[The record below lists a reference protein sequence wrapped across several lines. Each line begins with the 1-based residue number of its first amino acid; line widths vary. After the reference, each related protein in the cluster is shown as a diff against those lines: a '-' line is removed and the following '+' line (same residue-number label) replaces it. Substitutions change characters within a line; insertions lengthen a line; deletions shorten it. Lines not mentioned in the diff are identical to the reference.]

1 MLTAI
6 ASASKKVKAVR
17 ALRHPNFRWLWL
29 STSAQAVGRGMQFLT
44 LGWLV
49 LELTDSSIQLG
60 LVIFLYGIPNLSFV
74 LFGDDGT
81 ARISAAHHRRTS

>member
-1 MLTAI
+1 MLAAV
-6 ASASKKVKAVR
+6 ASASKRLQAVR

-49 LELTDSSIQLG
+49 LELSDSSYQLG
-60 LVIFLYGIPNLSFV
+60 LVLFL
-74 LFGDDGT
+74 
-81 ARISAAHHRRTS
+81 